1 MNKTETIETY
11 YLILY
16 KLYEIKVISKKV
28 KDKTI
33 EEKVKD
39 LIETVN
45 GKIRILSKIMV

>member
-28 KDKTI
+28 KDESLKEKIDDII
-33 EEKVKD
+33 E
-39 LIETVN
+39 IVN